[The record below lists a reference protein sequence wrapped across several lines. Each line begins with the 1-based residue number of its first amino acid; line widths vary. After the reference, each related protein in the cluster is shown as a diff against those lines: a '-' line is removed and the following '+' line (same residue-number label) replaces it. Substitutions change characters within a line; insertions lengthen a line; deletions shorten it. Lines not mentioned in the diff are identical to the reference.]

1 MKQKTVQNSG
11 MYQKLRLLFL
21 LGVAGA
27 AVGGMA
33 LVALLVYYAND
44 LPDLQALSDY
54 DPKQITKL
62 YAHDGELLAEY
73 ARQKRI
79 YVSIDD
85 VPQKLVE
92 AYLAAE
98 DASFYD
104 HPGFDI
110 KGIVRAALTNIFG
123 GHKQGAST
131 ITQQVAKTFLLTNE
145 RTYERKI
152 KELILAR
159 RIEKAFSKDEILELY
174 LNQIYLGAGAYG
186 VSAAALRYYS
196 KPLDALS
203 YGQVA
208 MLAGLPRAP
217 SAYNPLIYPRVA
229 RLRRDVI
236 LRRMQAEGFITSSQ
250 AEQAISTDLE
260 LNPRKSPDGSK
271 AASFS
276 EHVRRE
282 LLRDFGTDGL
292 YEDGLQVQTT
302 LFPGFQEKAQQAV
315 QRGLRD
321 YDRRH
326 GYRGPYGRIAYLRSW
341 QARIDE
347 LFKEKEAL
355 RNFAIP
361 AAVLEVNNREEFAKI
376 GLPGGGEGYIPL
388 KAMTWAR
395 EYITADERG
404 PEIEKP
410 SDVVRRGD
418 VVFVR
423 ALDKLDGDKLDGF
436 DEFSGKQGFYSLEQI
451 PEAQAALVA
460 LDIHTGAVRAMVGGF
475 SPQDEFNRAVQAER
489 QPGSAFKPIVYAYA
503 ISQGFT
509 PASQLLDAPVV
520 VRGQD
525 KDWKPTNY
533 SRRVYGMSSLRRGIE
548 QSRNLMTIRLAQEVG
563 IRGIVKFARR
573 FGLNGEMPANLSTA
587 LGAASTSLLDLTSAY
602 SVFPHSGERAKPYF
616 IERVQ
621 GTNGQVISGSKYGC
635 LDCEGPVASPTS
647 VPNVIL
653 PDMDEVITPQVA
665 YVMLDLLRGVVR
677 NGTGRRATAV
687 GHPVGGKTGTTND
700 YIDAWFVG
708 FSPLYAVGV
717 WVGFDKPQTL
727 GKGEAGSSAA
737 LPIWVDFMKNALRGY
752 KQREYPIPEG
762 ITLMRIDTET
772 GLQPT
777 SQTSATR
784 LEVFVEGTQ
793 PGSRPTAGKN
803 GGNRPS
809 GESRQQQNKATGR
822 ILDPQGIY

>member
-1 MKQKTVQNSG
+1 

-27 AVGGMA
+27 ALGGICLVG
-33 LVALLVYYAND
+33 LLVYYASD
-44 LPDLQALSDY
+44 LPDLKALSDY

-73 ARQKRI
+73 ARQKRV
-79 YVSIDD
+79 YVPIED
-85 VPQKLVE
+85 VPQGLIE

-98 DASFYD
+98 DAAFYD

-110 KGIVRAALTNIFG
+110 KGIIRAAITNIFSS
-123 GHKQGAST
+123 HKQGAST

-159 RIEKAFSKDEILELY
+159 RIEKSFTKNEILELY

-196 KPLDALS
+196 RPLDELTI
-203 YGQVA
+203 GQMA

-217 SAYNPLIYPRVA
+217 SAYNPLVYPRVA

-236 LRRMQAEGFITSSQ
+236 IRRMEAENFISPTE
-250 AEQAISTDLE
+250 AERAIATDLE
-260 LNPRKSPDGSK
+260 LNPRRGPDGSA
-271 AASFS
+271 AASFN
-276 EHVRRE
+276 EHVRRK
-282 LLRDFGTDGL
+282 LLEDFGADGL

-302 LFPGFQEKAQQAV
+302 LFPEFQMKAQQAV

-326 GYRGPYGRIAYLRSW
+326 GYRGAYSRIAYLPSW

-361 AAVLEVNNREEFAKI
+361 AAVLEVNNQEDFAKI
-376 GLPGGGEGYIPL
+376 GLPAGRIGYIPL

-395 EYITADERG
+395 EYISADEKG
-404 PEIEKP
+404 PAIKDP
-410 SDVVRRGD
+410 SDVLRRGD

-423 ALDKLDGDKLDGF
+423 SLEKLEGF
-436 DEFSGKQGFYSLEQI
+436 DEFEGKQGFYSLEQI

-475 SPQDEFNRAVQAER
+475 SPEDEFNRAVQAER
-489 QPGSAFKPIVYAYA
+489 QPGSAFKPVVYAYA
-503 ISQGFT
+503 LSQGFT
-509 PASQLLDAPVV
+509 PASQILDAPVV
-520 VRGQD
+520 VRGEER
-525 KDWKPTNY
+525 DWKPTNY

-548 QSRNLMTIRLAQEVG
+548 KSRNLMTIRLAQELGV
-563 IRGIVKFARR
+563 RGIIDYARR
-573 FGLNGEMPANLSTA
+573 FGLDGDMPANLSTP
-587 LGAASTSLLDLTSAY
+587 LGAASTTLLDLTSAY
-602 SVFPHSGERAKPYF
+602 SVFPNKGRRAQPYF

-621 GTNGQVISGSKYGC
+621 ATSGELIAASKYGC

-647 VPNVIL
+647 MPNIIQ
-653 PDMDEVITPQVA
+653 PDMEEVTTPQVA
-665 YVMLDLLRGVVR
+665 YVMLDLLRGVVQ

-700 YIDAWFVG
+700 YVDAWFVG

-717 WVGFDKPQTL
+717 WVGFDTPRTL
-727 GKGEAGSSAA
+727 GEGEAGSTAA
-737 LPIWVDFMKNALRGY
+737 LPIWVDFMKNALKGY
-752 KQREYPIPEG
+752 RQREYPIPPG

-772 GLQPT
+772 GLQPNN
-777 SQTSATR
+777 QTKSTR
-784 LEVFVEGTQ
+784 LEVFVEGTE
-793 PGSRPTAGKN
+793 PGAEPAPDKTGSARPASRPNPRPASS
-803 GGNRPS
+803 GN
-809 GESRQQQNKATGR
+809 TV
-822 ILDPQGIY
+822 LDPQGIY